1 MTKTAFS
8 FLEINI
14 LFSND
19 STLMQIMNGVVL
31 VLTQISLKMKFHLP
45 RAFTTNTHP
54 DPTRSN
60 PTYIPELGDFVL
72 GFSDEGSNPQND
84 VRPYDMHRS
93 EPTRNQSSVEWD
105 HHFIKCS
112 RIASARKIRQTINCL
127 IATLPK
133 LTKS

>member
-1 MTKTAFS
+1 MQLDVLVFLFLRPSIFSKMTKTAFS

-31 VLTQISLKMKFHLP
+31 VLTQISLKMKFQLP
-45 RAFTTNTHP
+45 TAFTTLINP

-60 PTYIPELGDFVL
+60 PTYFSELGDFVL

-93 EPTRNQSSVEWD
+93 EPTRNLSSVEWD
-105 HHFIKCS
+105 HHSI
-112 RIASARKIRQTINCL
+112 
-127 IATLPK
+127 
-133 LTKS
+133 